1 MEAAGIL
8 SSGGIEL
15 AGAFRVTKVLIL
27 HFSAQRYHDR
37 LVQRFP
43 SVEFHSFQHAN
54 EAERVIPGIEVIMG
68 LGHHIPPAL
77 IAAAPKLKW
86 VQALTTGTETLTAP
100 GVLPPHVLLTSTRG
114 IHGPQMSELAF
125 LNMIALNRNVRKMQR
140 NQAEGKWEQWDQPIL
155 EGKTIVIVGL
165 GLLAEHLAERCKL
178 FGMTVIGVSG
188 GRSQVPHFEE
198 IHPRGELVKLAAR
211 ADFLML
217 LVPYS
222 PDTHHLINRD
232 VLAAMKPS
240 AFVINLARGGVLDE
254 AALIECLQAGKIA
267 GAGLDIFSKQ
277 PLPPDNPL
285 WRMPN
290 VIITP
295 NIGGRSDKFVEQTMV
310 VLEPNLQAFI
320 DGRLKDLRNL
330 VAH

>member
-1 MEAAGIL
+1 MTAQVLIYDVRGQQYRALLGKRFPAVTFHIGHTIQEVEGVI
-8 SSGGIEL
+8 GGID
-15 AGAFRVTKVLIL
+15 AVF
-27 HFSAQRYHDR
+27 
-37 LVQRFP
+37 
-43 SVEFHSFQHAN
+43 
-54 EAERVIPGIEVIMG
+54 G

-77 IAAAPKLKW
+77 LTKAKNLKW

-125 LNMIALNRNVRKMQR
+125 LNMIALARNFKKNLE
-140 NQAEGKWEQWDQPIL
+140 NQAAAKWEQWGQPIL
-155 EGKTIVIVGL
+155 EGRTIVIVGM

-178 FGMTVIGVSG
+178 FGMTVIGVSS
-188 GRSQVPHFEE
+188 GRTSAPHFDEV
-198 IHPRGELVKLAAR
+198 HPRGALTKVAAR

-222 PDTHHLINRD
+222 PETHHLISRD
-232 VLAAMKPS
+232 VIAAMKPS
-240 AFVINLARGGVLDE
+240 AFLINLARGGVLDE
-254 AALIECLQAGKIA
+254 AALIEHLQAGKIA
-267 GAGLDIFSKQ
+267 GAGIDVFSKM

-290 VIITP
+290 VLMTP
-295 NIGGRSDKFVEQTMV
+295 NIGGRSDNFLEQTMT

-320 DGRLKDLRNL
+320 DGRMKDMRN
-330 VAH
+330 VIPH

>member
-1 MEAAGIL
+1 MI
-8 SSGGIEL
+8 GG
-15 AGAFRVTKVLIL
+15 V
-27 HFSAQRYHDR
+27 
-37 LVQRFP
+37 
-43 SVEFHSFQHAN
+43 
-54 EAERVIPGIEVIMG
+54 EVIMG
-68 LGHHIPPAL
+68 LGHHIPAAL
-77 IAAAPKLKW
+77 IAKAKALKW
-86 VQALTTGTETLTAP
+86 VQALTTGTDSLTAP

-125 LNMIALNRNVRKMQR
+125 LNMIALARDLRKMQR
-140 NQAEGKWEQWDQPIL
+140 NQAEGKWEQWGQPIL

-178 FGMTVIGVSG
+178 FGMNVIGVSS
-188 GRSQVPHFEE
+188 GRAKAPHFDEV
-198 IHPRGELVKLAAR
+198 HPRSELAKLAGR

-222 PDTHHLINRD
+222 KETHHLINRN
-232 VLAAMKPS
+232 VLAAMKPT
-240 AFVINLARGGVLDE
+240 AFLINLARGGVLDE
-254 AALIECLQAGKIA
+254 SALIEHLQAGKIA
-267 GAGLDIFSKQ
+267 GAGIDIFSTM

-295 NIGGRSDKFVEQTMV
+295 NIGGRSDRFVEQTMS
-310 VLEPNLQAFI
+310 VLEPNLAAFI

>member
-1 MEAAGIL
+1 M
-8 SSGGIEL
+8 
-15 AGAFRVTKVLIL
+15 TKVLIL
-27 HFSAQRYHDR
+27 HFSAEKYRDR
-37 LVQRFP
+37 LASRFP
-43 SVEFHSFQHAN
+43 TVEFHAVHHAN
-54 EAERVIPGIEVIMG
+54 EAKPVIAEVDVIMG
-68 LGHHIPPAL
+68 LGHHIPPEL

-100 GVLPPHVLLTSTRG
+100 GVLPAHVLLTSTRG

-125 LNMIALNRNVRKMQR
+125 LNMIALNRNFLKMRR

-165 GLLAEHLAERCKL
+165 GILAEHLAERCKL

-188 GRSQVPHFEE
+188 GRAEVPHFDEV
-198 IHPRGELVKLAAR
+198 HPRSELVKLAAR

-222 PDTHHLINRD
+222 KETHHLVNRD
-232 VLAAMKPS
+232 VIAAMKPT
-240 AFVINLARGGVLDE
+240 AFLVNLARGGVLDE
-254 AALIECLQAGKIA
+254 AALIEHLQAGKIA
-267 GAGLDIFSKQ
+267 GAGIDIFSKM
-277 PLPPDNPL
+277 PLPPDNLL

-295 NIGGRSDKFVEQTMV
+295 NIGGRSDKFVEQTMT
-310 VLEPNLQAFI
+310 VLEPNVQAFI

-330 VAH
+330 VAF

>member
-1 MEAAGIL
+1 MAARILILDMNADMYHARLKRTFPKVEFLAVHKAAEAEAGID
-8 SSGGIEL
+8 S
-15 AGAFRVTKVLIL
+15 
-27 HFSAQRYHDR
+27 
-37 LVQRFP
+37 
-43 SVEFHSFQHAN
+43 
-54 EAERVIPGIEVIMG
+54 IEVIIA
-68 LGHHIPPAL
+68 LGHHIPNAL
-77 IAAAPKLKW
+77 IAKAKNLKW
-86 VQALTTGTETLTAP
+86 VQALTTGTDTLTAP

-125 LNMIALNRNVRKMQR
+125 MNMIALQRNFRKMQR
-140 NQAEGKWEQWDQPIL
+140 NQAEAKWEQWGQPIL

-178 FGMTVIGVSG
+178 FGMTTIGVSG
-188 GRSQVPHFEE
+188 GRGKAPHFDEV
-198 IHPRGELVKLAAR
+198 HPRSELVKLASR

-232 VLAAMKPS
+232 VIAAMKPS
-240 AFVINLARGGVLDE
+240 AFLINLARGGVLDE
-254 AALIECLQAGKIA
+254 AALIEHLQAGKIA

-285 WRMPN
+285 WTMPN

-295 NIGGRSDKFVEQTMV
+295 NIGGRSDRFVEQTMRIV
-310 VLEPNLQAFI
+310 EPNLQAFL
-320 DGRLKDLRNL
+320 DGRLKDLQNL
-330 VAH
+330 IAH

>member
-1 MEAAGIL
+1 MP
-8 SSGGIEL
+8 
-15 AGAFRVTKVLIL
+15 TKVLII
-27 HFSAQRYHDR
+27 HFNAQQYRER
-37 LVQRFP
+37 LAKRFP
-43 SVEFHSFQHAN
+43 MVEFHAVEHG
-54 EAERVIPGIEVIMG
+54 EDAEPTIAGIDVIMG

-77 IAAAPKLKW
+77 IAKAKTLKW

-125 LNMIALNRNVRKMQR
+125 LNMIALNRDFRKMQR
-140 NQAEGKWEQWDQPIL
+140 NQAEGKWDQWNQPIL
-155 EGKTIVIVGL
+155 EDKTIVIVGL
-165 GLLAEHLAERCKL
+165 GILAEHLAERCKL
-178 FGMTVIGVSG
+178 FGMNVIGVSG
-188 GRSQVPHFEE
+188 GRAKAPYFDEV
-198 IHPRGELVKLAAR
+198 HPRTELVKLAAR

-217 LVPYS
+217 LVHYS
-222 PDTHHLINRD
+222 KETHHLINRD
-232 VLAAMKPS
+232 VLAAMKPT
-240 AFVINLARGGVLDE
+240 AFLINLARGGVLDE
-254 AALIECLQAGKIA
+254 AALIEHLQAGKIA
-267 GAGLDIFSKQ
+267 GAGIDIFSKM

-295 NIGGRSDKFVEQTMV
+295 NIGGRSDKFVAQTMT

>member
-1 MEAAGIL
+1 MAAKI
-8 SSGGIEL
+8 
-15 AGAFRVTKVLIL
+15 LIL
-27 HFSAQRYHDR
+27 DVNADKYHER
-37 LVQRFP
+37 LARRFP
-43 SVEFHSFQHAN
+43 AVEFHATHDAKD
-54 EAERVIPGIEVIMG
+54 AETMIDGVEVIIA
-68 LGHHIPPAL
+68 LGHHIPNAL
-77 IAAAPKLKW
+77 LAKARSLKW
-86 VQALTTGTETLTAP
+86 VQALTTGTDTLTAP
-100 GVLPPHVLLTSTRG
+100 GALPSHVLLTSTRG

-125 LNMIALNRNVRKMQR
+125 LNMIALSRNFRKMQR
-140 NQAEGKWEQWDQPIL
+140 NQAEAKWEQWGQPIL

-178 FGMTVIGVSG
+178 FGMTVLGVSG
-188 GRSQVPHFEE
+188 GRGTAPHFDQV
-198 IHPRGELVKLAAR
+198 HPRTDLVKLAAR

-222 PDTHHLINRD
+222 KDTHHLINRD
-232 VLAAMKPS
+232 VIDAMKPS
-240 AFVINLARGGVLDE
+240 AFLINLARGGVLDE
-254 AALIECLQAGKIA
+254 AALIEHLQAGKIA
-267 GAGLDIFSKQ
+267 GAGIDIFSKM

-295 NIGGRSDKFVEQTMV
+295 NIGGRSDKFVAQTMT